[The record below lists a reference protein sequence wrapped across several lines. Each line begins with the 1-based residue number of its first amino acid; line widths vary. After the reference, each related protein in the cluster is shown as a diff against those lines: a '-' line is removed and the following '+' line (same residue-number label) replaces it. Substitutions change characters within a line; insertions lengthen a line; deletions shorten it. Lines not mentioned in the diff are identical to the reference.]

1 VTAGRTIRLATSAD
15 APEIHRIYTPIVRDT
30 AISFEDEPPS
40 VDEIVGRIA
49 ATLERGLPWLVVDRH
64 PGSLAG
70 YAYAS
75 PWRPRAAYRW
85 SVEVSVYVDPDAQ
98 HGGIGRALYAS
109 LFAVLALQG
118 YCNAYAGATLPNDAS
133 VRLHEAL
140 GFDTIGVYPRIGY
153 KHGAWHDTIW
163 WAKRLRPAD
172 EQPTEPRHLE
182 DVRTDP
188 GWHDALDA
196 GPRASTHER
205 GARAAAQSAGAR
217 TAKHE
222 SERTR

>member
-1 VTAGRTIRLATSAD
+1 VTGARTIRLATSAD
-15 APEIHRIYTPIVRDT
+15 AAEIHRIYAPIVHDT

-40 VDEIVGRIA
+40 VDEIARRIA
-49 ATLERGLPWLVVDRH
+49 ATLERGLPWLVAEQQ
-64 PGSLAG
+64 PGQLLG

-98 HGGIGRALYAS
+98 RGGIGRALYAS

-172 EQPTEPRHLE
+172 EQPAEPRHLD
-182 DVRTDP
+182 DVRADP
-188 GWHDALDA
+188 GWRDALDA
-196 GPRASTHER
+196 GARAATLDRGPRASTH
-205 GARAAAQSAGAR
+205 GAGAQ
-217 TAKHE
+217 ASMHE